1 MLIDPGIAGE
11 PQSVS
16 AAYIGSVLPP
26 LLAHYRLD
34 QADVLARAGIDAAQL
49 ARADALLPLVDV
61 LRLFLV
67 ILEQTGDDGLGFE
80 TGRLVQARSY
90 QVLGYALL
98 ASADLGQAIQRL
110 LRFEKL
116 AGNLGTA
123 KLTPGDPVRLSW
135 QCPVTGTPARFVT
148 EAAITGWVSFARQ
161 LVGDATTEIA
171 PLAAF
176 FRHAAPADRQRY
188 ERWFGCQVHF
198 QAAFDGV
205 ELAPAMLSLPLRG
218 ADPGLAQLMERE
230 AAALLADYDAGTN
243 LVNAVRS
250 QLYQMLSDGEPGIEA
265 VAARMGLAVRTLQSR
280 LQRHG
285 VSFQALLD
293 GLRRSLAELYL
304 RDPAL
309 SLSDIALLL
318 GFAEQSSFNRA
329 FRRWRG
335 QSPTAFRRQQ

>member
-1 MLIDPGIAGE
+1 MHIDPGIAGQ

-26 LLAHYRLD
+26 LLLHYQLD
-34 QADVLARAGIDAAQL
+34 EADVLARAGIDAAQL

-67 ILEQTGDDGLGFE
+67 ILEQTGDAGLGFE
-80 TGRLVQARSY
+80 AGRLVQARSY
-90 QVLGYALL
+90 QVLGYAVL

-116 AGNLGTA
+116 AGNLGSSTLLA
-123 KLTPGDPVRLSW
+123 GDPVQLRW
-135 QCPVTGTPARFVT
+135 QCPVPGAPARYVT

-161 LVGDATTEIA
+161 LVGAEAA
-171 PLAAF
+171 PLAVL
-176 FRHAAPADRQRY
+176 FRHEAPADRQRY
-188 ERWFGCQVHF
+188 EHWFNCPVHF
-198 QAAFDGV
+198 QAEFDGV
-205 ELAPAMLSLPLRG
+205 ELAPEMLSLPVRS

-230 AAALLADYDAGTN
+230 ATALLADYDAGAN

-250 QLYQMLSDGEPGIEA
+250 QLYRMLSDGEPGIEA
-265 VAARMGLAVRTLQSR
+265 VAAQMGLAVRTLQSR

-285 VSFQALLD
+285 VSFQSLLD

-309 SLSDIALLL
+309 SLTDIAVLL

-335 QSPTAFRRQQ
+335 QSPTTFRRQQ